1 MMKPLSKPITGSL
14 LSYFILTRISWLM
27 QKQPLS

>member
-1 MMKPLSKPITGSL
+1 MPLSRSSTGSL
-14 LSYFILTRISWLM
+14 LSYFILTRITSLV